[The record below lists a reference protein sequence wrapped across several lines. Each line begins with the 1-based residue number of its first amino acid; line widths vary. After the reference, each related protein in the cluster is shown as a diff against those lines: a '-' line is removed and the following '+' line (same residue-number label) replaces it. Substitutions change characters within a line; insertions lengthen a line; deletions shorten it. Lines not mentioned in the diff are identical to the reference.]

1 MQSSNGQVIEKWKTD
16 LILEIARR
24 KGFQRDALE
33 DAYQQLLLV
42 VLEFKYD
49 SAHGSGAAER
59 TALISLIENQL
70 NMILRSEG
78 RRQKHVKKIQRVCG
92 PSQYQPFTND
102 EHIEHE
108 RRFELGIDVRSALS
122 HLTAQEQAVC
132 AALADEMPRCGIA
145 KKLNIS
151 RYEVERII
159 EGLAEKF
166 SEKNLDAWVR
176 E

>member
-33 DAYQQLLLV
+33 DAYQQLVLV

-49 SAHGSGAAER
+49 AAHGSGATER

-70 NMILRSEG
+70 NMLLRSEG
-78 RRQKHVKKIQRVCG
+78 RRKNHVKKIQRVCG
-92 PSQYQPFTND
+92 PSKFEPFTSD

-108 RRFELGIDVRSALS
+108 RTFELGIDVRSTVRR
-122 HLTAQEQAVC
+122 LTAQEQAVC
-132 AALADEMPRCGIA
+132 QALSEGMPRCKIA
-145 KKLNIS
+145 TDLRIS

-159 EGLAEKF
+159 ER
-166 SEKNLDAWVR
+166 VR
-176 E
+176 EQFVNVGLDSI